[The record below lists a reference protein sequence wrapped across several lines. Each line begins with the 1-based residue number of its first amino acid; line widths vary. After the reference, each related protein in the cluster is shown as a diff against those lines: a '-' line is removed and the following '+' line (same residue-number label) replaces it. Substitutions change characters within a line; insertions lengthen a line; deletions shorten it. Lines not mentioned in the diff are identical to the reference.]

1 MNETEFGMWT
11 QRFLTSLLLA
21 VTAFAAH
28 AFDRPFPPAAKRG
41 TMTPAFYPAI
51 VIDGKMRKLSAGAQ
65 IRNEKNL
72 IEQPAYLR
80 DTEFVVNY
88 TESQDGDID
97 RVWILSKD
105 EAGRS
110 LSSQKNN

>member
-1 MNETEFGMWT
+1 MWT
-11 QRFLTSLLLA
+11 QRFLIGFLFA
-21 VTAFAAH
+21 VTTLAAQ

-41 TMTPAFYPAI
+41 TMSPALYPAI
-51 VIDGKMRKLSAGAQ
+51 IIDGKTRNLSTGAR
-65 IRNEKNL
+65 IRNEDNL

-88 TESQDGDID
+88 TENLEGDID

-105 EAGRS
+105 EASRS